1 MPNLLALSS
10 TFNRVYPPFPAVWA
24 MRKKKEWKLNKTI
37 LSKKI
42 QNYMKNFLCAMK
54 PTKNGFGLF
63 VIKKRCNSLWND
75 TTSRILGHCPWKRF
89 FFFLSHH
96 FYCSLK
102 DSVISD
108 KEYQAVKKFHKLL
121 NLDNLGQLNKLYNF
135 EDTKILTETFEQRS
149 NRLQELFK
157 FNPRKRNSAGSF
169 SRCVHRDKSK
179 CFIALPTNSE
189 HIILFEKP

>member
-1 MPNLLALSS
+1 
-10 TFNRVYPPFPAVWA
+10 
-24 MRKKKEWKLNKTI
+24 
-37 LSKKI
+37 
-42 QNYMKNFLCAMK
+42 MKSFLCAMK
-54 PTKNGFGLF
+54 QTKNGFWT
-63 VIKKRCNSLWND
+63 ICYQERCNNLWND
-75 TTSRILGHCPWKRF
+75 TTSRIFGHCPWKRY
-89 FFFLSHH
+89 FFLSHH
-96 FYCSLK
+96 FCCSLR

-108 KEYQAVKKFHKLL
+108 KEYQAVKKIHKLL

-157 FNPRKRNSAGSF
+157 FNPRKCNSASSF

>member
-1 MPNLLALSS
+1 MVLDYL
-10 TFNRVYPPFPAVWA
+10 
-24 MRKKKEWKLNKTI
+24 
-37 LSKKI
+37 LSKKGVIAYETI
-42 QNYMKNFLCAMK
+42 QRPESQDIAPEK
-54 PTKNGFGLF
+54 
-63 VIKKRCNSLWND
+63 D
-75 TTSRILGHCPWKRF
+75 

-157 FNPRKRNSAGSF
+157 FNPRKCNSAGSF

>member
-1 MPNLLALSS
+1 MTLSS

-24 MRKKKEWKLNKTI
+24 MRKKKEWESNKTI
-37 LSKKI
+37 WSKKI

-54 PTKNGFGLF
+54 HTKNGFWT
-63 VIKKRCNSLWND
+63 ICYQERCNNLWND
-75 TTSRILGHCPWKRF
+75 TTSRISGYCPWKKN
-89 FFFLSHH
+89 FFLSNH
-96 FYCSLK
+96 FCCSLK

-108 KEYQAVKKFHKLL
+108 TEYQAVKTFHKLL
-121 NLDNLGQLNKLYNF
+121 NLDNLGQLNKLYSF

-157 FNPRKRNSAGSF
+157 FNPRKCNSASSF